1 MKIDYLIN
9 ELIKEDNKLSNIKIP
24 ESLEEKKDL
33 YRALRNIRAP
43 KAYLM
48 NMNLKRFKSP
58 ISTVFVYGFID
69 D

>member
-43 KAYLM
+43 KA
-48 NMNLKRFKSP
+48 
-58 ISTVFVYGFID
+58 
-69 D
+69 

>member
-43 KAYLM
+43 KDINNEYLKVQDEYLQPK
-48 NMNLKRFKSP
+48 LKKK
-58 ISTVFVYGFID
+58 V
-69 D
+69 